1 MNDGLS
7 LEKGT
12 LQASTTE
19 LPVGENNQ
27 GSMKTKQDERNF
39 ELKVKRKIMSTNT
52 LNEPTGEHRLITPC
66 YFSMPVE
73 GNRSF

>member
-19 LPVGENNQ
+19 LSVGENNQ
-27 GSMKTKQDERNF
+27 GSMKTKQDKGHF
-39 ELKVKRKIMSTNT
+39 ELKDHK
-52 LNEPTGEHRLITPC
+52 
-66 YFSMPVE
+66 
-73 GNRSF
+73 